1 MSDLRDSILEKS
13 YFDCWHN
20 GDYIDFFLRYL
31 QNHVY
36 IKSKNI
42 VKDFFNEIEPNSD
55 ILNEYYRKF
64 INRQIRCIKKA
75 LDLGYIEHYNNFTYK
90 QTNKVQD
97 PDPLKKELKK
107 MKFKN
112 PFIPSIN
119 SILGLI

>member
-1 MSDLRDSILEKS
+1 MSDLKDSILEKS

-31 QNHVY
+31 ENHVY

-42 VKDFFNEIEPNSD
+42 VKDFFNEIE
-55 ILNEYYRKF
+55 LNTGLSKEYYRRF
-64 INRQIRCIKKA
+64 LNLQTRYIKKA
-75 LDLGYIEHYNNFTYK
+75 HDLGYIELYTPRTYK

-107 MKFKN
+107 IKFKN

-119 SILGLI
+119 NILELI